1 MEFDFGNTPFDWDN
15 MLPAYNYGEYNE
27 TQANA
32 VATLMKACGVAAQ
45 MDYASTSNTS
55 CEELMQGMV
64 KYLGY
69 GPSAYFTYRSL
80 YSSEEWMNLI
90 KTELSAKRPV
100 QYNGQDATIGGHGF
114 VIDGY
119 DSDDLVHVNWG

>member
-1 MEFDFGNTPFDWDN
+1 
-15 MLPAYNYGEYNE
+15 
-27 TQANA
+27 
-32 VATLMKACGVAAQ
+32 MKACGVAAQ

-64 KYLGY
+64 EYLGY
-69 GPSAYFTYRSL
+69 APSAYVTFRSF

-100 QYNGQDATIGGHGF
+100 QYNGQDAVNGGHGF